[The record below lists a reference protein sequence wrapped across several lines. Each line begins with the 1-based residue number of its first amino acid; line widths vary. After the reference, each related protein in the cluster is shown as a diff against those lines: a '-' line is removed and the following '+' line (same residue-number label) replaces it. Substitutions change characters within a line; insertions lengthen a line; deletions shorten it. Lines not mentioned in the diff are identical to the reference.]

1 MKYILDSYHH
11 SYDYIL
17 NLLELMENDEIVAIV
32 ASTAYIECL
41 KNDSRIVKNNIQI
54 VKDIEEY
61 LGDYD
66 GILLLSNQHITI
78 TNKTEENLKLQSK
91 KIISFETQNYLSKK
105 ESLSA
110 INVPIVTISKADER
124 ICSVDFCLQL
134 TSMFKHNNHRTM
146 LVSDNAIIKLFGYEP
161 FEKRLFEDI
170 DIRKKIKE
178 LNYWINK
185 RIVEE
190 KPDVLIIDIPKSIND
205 EYLYII
211 QHAVPG
217 DYNILLTEAMWCF
230 NNYFN
235 IAKKAYESLYLGSIN
250 EIVISNQL
258 LDFLEEGLLFG
269 IPISE
274 QSLFEL
280 AEGNTTVFDLVK
292 IYSNI
297 EKHFKDWNII

>member
-1 MKYILDSYHH
+1 MKFILDSYHH
-11 SYDYIL
+11 SYDYL
-17 NLLELMENDEIVAIV
+17 LDLLELMENDEIVAIV
-32 ASTAYIECL
+32 ASTAYIEFL
-41 KNDSRIVKNNIQI
+41 KNDSRIVKKNIQI
-54 VKDIEEY
+54 VKDIAEY

-66 GILLLSNQHITI
+66 GILFLSNQYITF

-91 KIISFETQNYLSKK
+91 KKVFFGTQYYSSVK
-105 ESLSA
+105 ESIPA

-124 ICSVDFCLQL
+124 ISSVNFCLQL
-134 TSMFKHNNHRTM
+134 ASMFKQNNHRAM
-146 LVSDNAIIKLFGYEP
+146 LVSDNTIIKLFGYEP
-161 FEKRLFEDI
+161 FEKRLFKDI
-170 DIRKKIKE
+170 DIHKKIKE

-185 RIVEE
+185 KVVEE
-190 KPDVLIIDIPKSIND
+190 KPNVIIIDIPKSIND
-205 EYLYII
+205 EYLFII
-211 QHAVPG
+211 HHAVPG

-230 NNYFN
+230 NNYYN
-235 IAKKAYESLYLGSIN
+235 IAKKAYESLYLGNVN

-297 EKHFKDWNII
+297 EKYFKEWNII